1 MAAARELAEFG
12 ITANMVYPPVTDTGW
27 VTGAVRAMV
36 RKSDD
41 HVHIA
46 MPEDVAAVIAYLASD
61 LGELISANVVRL
73 R

>member
-1 MAAARELAEFG
+1 
-12 ITANMVYPPVTDTGW
+12 VTD
-27 VTGAVRAMV
+27 AVREVV
-36 RKSDD
+36 RRSDD

-46 MPEDVAAVIAYLASD
+46 MPEDVAAVLAYLVSD